1 MSPLGSPDH
10 HGNPVELTCE
20 LINSRMTVWFP
31 LFSRWIFKYLQL
43 SHWFSVFVITDR
55 PAPSDSA

>member
-1 MSPLGSPDH
+1 
-10 HGNPVELTCE
+10 
-20 LINSRMTVWFP
+20 MTVWFP